1 MEHIHPSLKAHTQ
14 ATRSERVADALATM
28 IGSWHFIVFQT
39 ILVTVWVGIN
49 ISAYIYAWDPYPFIL
64 LNLLFSTQAAYTA
77 PIILQSQNRAAI
89 RDRRQAMLDY
99 ETNVRAEHKIEQLT
113 TEIKRLE
120 EVYLKELVKR
130 Q

>member
-1 MEHIHPSLKAHTQ
+1 MEHVHPSLRAHAH
-14 ATRSERVADALATM
+14 ATLSERVADRVATM
-28 IGSWHFIVFQT
+28 IGSWQFIVVQT
-39 ILVTVWVGIN
+39 VIVTLWIGIN
-49 ISAYIYAWDPYPFIL
+49 VTAYVYAWDPYPFIL

-77 PIILQSQNRAAI
+77 PIILQSQNRSAV

-130 Q
+130 